1 MVSWLSINQTSVVLS
16 TSEDEYI
23 VACSTYSE
31 AVWLC
36 KLLTVLFNTEMDAT
50 DIYWDNQSCSK
61 LTENPV
67 LHDKS
72 KHIHIKYHYIWY
84 TVQRGAIK
92 LQYVPTEEQVADV
105 LTKPLSHVKFEYF
118 RDKLGIV

>member
-23 VACSTYSE
+23 VACSAYSE

-50 DIYWDNQSCSK
+50 DIYCDNESCIK
-61 LTENPV
+61 LTKNLV
-67 LHDKS
+67 FHDKS
-72 KHIHIKYHYIWY
+72 KHIEIKYHYIQDMVHRR
-84 TVQRGAIK
+84 TIN
-92 LQYVPTEEQVADV
+92 LQYVPT
-105 LTKPLSHVKFEYF
+105 
-118 RDKLGIV
+118 